1 MSFTEAVKTVLGKY
15 TDFTGRARRSEF
27 WYWALFEFLIGVV
40 CSVLVAILGGQQSF
54 LGGLAY
60 GLFGLVELA
69 LLIPSLAVIWRR
81 LHDVGKSGVYFLFI
95 LIPLVGA
102 ILLLVWYCQDSQ
114 SGENEY
120 GPNPKGE

>member
-27 WYWALFEFLIGVV
+27 WYWALFEFLIGAVFG
-40 CSVLVAILGGQQSF
+40 VLITILGGQQSF
-54 LGGLAY
+54 LGGLVN
-60 GLFGLVELA
+60 GLFGLIELA

>member
-27 WYWALFEFLIGVV
+27 WYWALFEFLIGAVFG
-40 CSVLVAILGGQQSF
+40 VLITILGGQQSF
-54 LGGLAY
+54 LGGLVN
-60 GLFGLVELA
+60 GLFYLVELA

>member
-27 WYWALFEFLIGVV
+27 WYWALFEFLIGAVFG
-40 CSVLVAILGGQQSF
+40 VLVTILGGQNSF
-54 LGGLAY
+54 LGGLVNV
-60 GLFGLVELA
+60 LFCLIELA

>member
-27 WYWALFEFLIGVV
+27 WYWALFEFLIGAVFG
-40 CSVLVAILGGQQSF
+40 VLVTILGGQNSF
-54 LGGLAY
+54 LGGLVY
-60 GLFGLVELA
+60 GLFYLIELA